1 VLEQYA
7 TYVLLLG
14 AALAAV
20 AYIWLL
26 IKAFRTRLAWGIG
39 MLLFPPTAFLFVF
52 RHFRASVGPLLVF
65 LLGGLAFAAPYAW
78 SYYEHHF
85 TRLGPH
91 ERVVDGELRITLT
104 GLEGFDYSSL
114 ADQRDSVVVLQMA
127 NEDVDDQTLR
137 YLRGMDRLRELDLN
151 GAHVTDDGL
160 LILAELPRLES
171 LRLART
177 RITDEGFQ
185 KHLANKESLLK
196 LDLTGVPVKGKTKR
210 AWKKANTDRDYVD

>member
-1 VLEQYA
+1 MQEQHA
-7 TYVLLLG
+7 TYLLLAG
-14 AALAAV
+14 AGLAAI

-26 IKAFRTRLAWGIG
+26 IKAFKTRLAWGLG
-39 MLLFPPTAFLFVF
+39 VLLFPPSALVFVL

-65 LLGGLAFAAPYAW
+65 LLGGLAFASPYAW
-78 SYYEHHF
+78 SYYERHF
-85 TRLGPH
+85 TTLGPH

-104 GLEGFDYSSL
+104 GLQGFDYSAL
-114 ADQRDSVVVLQMA
+114 ADRRDSIVVLQIA
-127 NEDVDDQTLR
+127 NEDVDDQTLEH
-137 YLRGMDRLRELDLN
+137 LRGMDRLRELDLN

-160 LILAELPRLES
+160 RILAELPRLES

-185 KHLANKESLLK
+185 KHLAAKASLLN

-210 AWKKANTDRDYVD
+210 AWKKANPARNYVD